1 MAQRVGRSI
10 AQLFHDHGSRS
21 GELSA
26 AIYVQEATGNNFTGG
41 WVGSRAGLDWRKI
54 SSTPCF
60 DPGPS
65 SPQSVS
71 IISQLPGTPRCP
83 ESSRKLRYPDFTTS
97 ALDCVNF
104 VSLKLRPLL
113 HPSNIPD
120 NHLCYRLSR
129 PQCHSAIGNIMSLIN
144 FNDSNLNR
152 SRDLPICITAL

>member
-1 MAQRVGRSI
+1 MAQRFGRSI
-10 AQLFHDHGSRS
+10 AQPFHDHGSRS

-26 AIYVQEATGNNFTGG
+26 AIYVREAPGNNFAGG

-71 IISQLPGTPRCP
+71 ITSQLPGTPRCP
-83 ESSRKLRYPDFTTS
+83 ESSRKLWYPNVTS

-113 HPSNIPD
+113 HTSNIPD
-120 NHLCYRLSR
+120 IHLCYSLSR
-129 PQCHSAIGNIMSLIN
+129 PQGHSAIGNIMSLIT
-144 FNDSNLNR
+144 FNDTNWNR
-152 SRDLPICITAL
+152 SRDLSICITAL